1 MKIQLRTFGVV
12 SDHLKDT
19 TIEIAPNATIRD
31 LRHVVLQRYP
41 ELSQQYFRMAIGTRM
56 AEDDS
61 ELMDGDEVSL
71 MPPFAGG

>member
-1 MKIQLRTFGVV
+1 MKIQLRTFGAV
-12 SDHLKDT
+12 SDLLKDT
-19 TIEIAPNATIRD
+19 TIEIEDAASIRD
-31 LRHVVLQRYP
+31 LRHAVLRKYP